1 MDFAAR
7 RILPERFCGKCVLLK
22 IEIFELED
30 ARNDTEPI
38 REICFAGG
46 PGAGDIPDGPLG
58 ANATRARI
66 TPSRHT
72 RDQTQRPIDLVV
84 TVTLSSGKSETF
96 SREID
101 IMEIVL
107 LPDGRINMV
116 HLVLVSGGERNTH
129 IWYNYSGVSKFSY
142 RYVTVEGKSK
152 IRMRIIQPSG
162 LNRGLTE
169 RFEPLGSKDFR

>member
-1 MDFAAR
+1 M
-7 RILPERFCGKCVLLK
+7 ILSRSAKFVLLAVLVLA
-22 IEIFELED
+22 IYPMGLW
-30 ARNDTEPI
+30 AQTPR
-38 REICFAGG
+38 G
-46 PGAGDIPDGPLG
+46 PASLLPAIPGITAP
-58 ANATRARI
+58 ATSAPPPAI
-66 TPSRHT
+66 TLP
-72 RDQTQRPIDLVV
+72 QTQRPIDLVV

>member
-72 RDQTQRPIDLVV
+72 RDHRPGHFGPPARNNAAADSAPDRSGGYGNAVQRQI
-84 TVTLSSGKSETF
+84 GNIF
-96 SREID
+96 SRD
-101 IMEIVL
+101 RYHG
-107 LPDGRINMV
+107 DRAAAGW
-116 HLVLVSGGERNTH
+116 TH
-129 IWYNYSGVSKFSY
+129 
-142 RYVTVEGKSK
+142 
-152 IRMRIIQPSG
+152 
-162 LNRGLTE
+162 
-169 RFEPLGSKDFR
+169 

>member
-1 MDFAAR
+1 
-7 RILPERFCGKCVLLK
+7 
-22 IEIFELED
+22 
-30 ARNDTEPI
+30 
-38 REICFAGG
+38 
-46 PGAGDIPDGPLG
+46 
-58 ANATRARI
+58 
-66 TPSRHT
+66 
-72 RDQTQRPIDLVV
+72 
-84 TVTLSSGKSETF
+84 
-96 SREID
+96 
-101 IMEIVL
+101 MEIVL